1 MESLS
6 VFYSLQRVIYKP
18 SHFLSFGSSCMPEN
32 TKYWVPSFSYQLSLN
47 DLSTRTSLGVLSP
60 LFNWTEGEEIL

>member
-1 MESLS
+1 MSSTFFKES
-6 VFYSLQRVIYKP
+6 FISLVM
-18 SHFLSFGSSCMPEN
+18 SLGSSCMSEN

-47 DLSTRTSLGVLSP
+47 DLSTWTSLGVPSP

>member
-1 MESLS
+1 
-6 VFYSLQRVIYKP
+6 
-18 SHFLSFGSSCMPEN
+18 MPEN

-47 DLSTRTSLGVLSP
+47 DLSTQSSLGVLSP

>member
-1 MESLS
+1 MSL
-6 VFYSLQRVIYKP
+6 
-18 SHFLSFGSSCMPEN
+18 GSSCMSEN

-47 DLSTRTSLGVLSP
+47 DLSTWTSLGVPSP